1 MYPKF
6 AWVWNVLVFVERLS
20 LWVFVYTY
28 RAGEGV
34 HITVYTGQRLPITLI
49 KFHTAQ
55 GDSLCPDQIA
65 NISWLKYMFAKRL
78 ERKQKSTQTDDWK
91 YKEKATS
98 EKKSE
103 TVCDCYCT
111 LQLTDL
117 FSIYKKI
124 ISTHKLPTFSLLPHW
139 FCATQLVLGL
149 RYYVEANNS

>member
-78 ERKQKSTQTDDWK
+78 ERKQKSTQTDGWK
-91 YKEKATS
+91 YKRKQRL
-98 EKKSE
+98 KKSQRQFVTA
-103 TVCDCYCT
+103 TVRCSWLICFQYTRKESVHPNYQHFLSYLID
-111 LQLTDL
+111 
-117 FSIYKKI
+117 FVRRS
-124 ISTHKLPTFSLLPHW
+124 
-139 FCATQLVLGL
+139 
-149 RYYVEANNS
+149 